1 MNISNNPRA
10 VTGAEKSYQQ
20 FLPQIG
26 LNPAQK
32 TNPAEQRMSDIS
44 NSMQKIDSPGD
55 ILSSRE
61 LETLQALFNGMS
73 DQQTFYGGIKVNNI
87 QSGFLLDIKG

>member
-10 VTGAEKSYQQ
+10 VTGAENSYQK

-32 TNPAEQRMSDIS
+32 TNPAQQRMNDTSTNI
-44 NSMQKIDSPGD
+44 NKIDLPRD
-55 ILSSRE
+55 ILSARE

>member
-1 MNISNNPRA
+1 MNISNNPHA
-10 VTGAEKSYQQ
+10 VTGAEKTYQQ

-32 TNPAEQRMSDIS
+32 TNTVSQRMNDAS
-44 NSMQKIDSPGD
+44 NGILKVDLPRE
-55 ILSSRE
+55 ILSARE
-61 LETLQALFNGMS
+61 LETLQALFAGMS
-73 DQQTFYGGIKVNNI
+73 DRQTYYGGIKVNHI